1 MALGPQALG
10 SRWPLRLALL
20 GLLLWGSLT
29 AASTAGFAVVQSASG
44 SAFGEQVDAL
54 DGAIISGPLPSVTGP
69 AGGGAPVTSSVASAC
84 VPAALCRVLR
94 AGALRATTLVPLGG
108 DAGIQGRAT
117 AAEVNVGD
125 GIVTAD
131 AVRSQCTG
139 SAGGLIGGATLTN
152 VRVGGMLVGSRP
164 ARNTIIYVGGMAR
177 VTLNEQIVSSNSV
190 TVNAIHVQLLSG
202 SVGNVILL
210 QTHCDV
216 TESAE
221 PVAPDSPL
229 NFFLPLLVM
238 ATLMGAVVVA
248 WRRDPLFRRST
259 R

>member
-69 AGGGAPVTSSVASAC
+69 AGGGAPVTSSAASAC

-108 DAGIQGRAT
+108 DASIQGRAT

-152 VRVGGMLVGSRP
+152 LR
-164 ARNTIIYVGGMAR
+164 VGGMAR

-202 SVGNVILL
+202 SIGNVILL